1 MTKIRIT
8 GFENITPRIKA
19 KIARS
24 ISQSGFPQEL
34 QNDIIREIRDN
45 GIEPGLASSTIKT
58 RRYLQNYNSTDAA
71 FSPEKS
77 NLTLTGQLLNAL
89 RAKFVGSK
97 LVFVVDSLTKKHSR
111 YKTATNKGKSPL
123 ASLKDIFVWQAQA
136 GRDIAQVFT
145 RPDFVD
151 KIASKLKDAILKNYR
166 N

>member
-24 ISQSGFPQEL
+24 ISQSAFPQEL
-34 QNDIIREIRDN
+34 QNDIVKEIRDG
-45 GIEPGLASSTIKT
+45 GIKPELAPSTIKT
-58 RRYLQNYNSTDAA
+58 RKYLQNFNTTDGT

-77 NLTLTGQLLNAL
+77 NLTLTEQLLNAL
-89 RAKFVGSK
+89 RAKFIGSR
-97 LVFVVDSLTKKHSR
+97 LVFVVDSLTRKHSR
-111 YKTATNKGKSPL
+111 YKTATNKGKAKLP
-123 ASLKDIFVWQAQA
+123 SLKDIFVWQAQM
-136 GRDIAQVFT
+136 GRDITQVFT

-151 KIASKLKDAILKNYR
+151 KIASKLKQAILKNYR

>member
-24 ISQSGFPQEL
+24 ISQSNYPQIL
-34 QNDIIREIRDN
+34 QAEIVKEIRDG
-45 GIEPGLASSTIKT
+45 GIKPELAASTVKT
-58 RRYLQNYNSTDAA
+58 RKYLQNYNSLDAA

-77 NLTLTGQLLNAL
+77 NLTITGQLLNAL
-89 RAKFVGSK
+89 RAKFVGSR
-97 LVFVVDSLTKKHSR
+97 LVFVIDSLTRKHSR
-111 YKTATNKGKSPL
+111 YKTATNKGKAKLP
-123 ASLKDIFVWQAQA
+123 SLKDIFVWQAQA
-136 GRDIAQVFT
+136 GRDITQVFT

-151 KIASKLKDAILKNYR
+151 KIASKLKQAILKNYR